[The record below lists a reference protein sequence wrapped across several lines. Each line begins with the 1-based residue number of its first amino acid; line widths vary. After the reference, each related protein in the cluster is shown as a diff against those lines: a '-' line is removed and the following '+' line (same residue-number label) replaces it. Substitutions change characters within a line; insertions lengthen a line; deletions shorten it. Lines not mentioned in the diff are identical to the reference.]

1 MATEGRKASTGTKRA
16 TRKKP
21 ATRRKPV
28 ARTLKSLQEEV
39 TPDETPPV
47 AAKKVA
53 EPAAAGST
61 VRMGA
66 SARDAAANAT
76 VSKQPPRASFRAT
89 RPRARDVNNFLRQL
103 IMLMEAGTPILKSL
117 KTCARRNEKAAIR
130 NLCADIAEHVETG
143 NALWQGFER
152 HPHEFDTVFV
162 NLIKASEASGT
173 LSAVLKRQVDY
184 RERRE
189 MMIRKLRG
197 AMLYPAVLLFFCGG
211 VLLLISKYVIP
222 EFKTTFLKLGDGQLP
237 PITETFFGIIETA
250 TSLTFVVSVVG
261 GFVALF
267 VLYRLWVLNPLNR
280 IRADRVKLSIPYLG
294 KNIVKK
300 RAIVEFTWTLSM
312 MLRSGLS
319 MMVTLDLVRSAIT
332 NRAFANTLNSVRDS
346 VERGEGM
353 EAPLRAS
360 AAIVPPV
367 ITDMLVTGEDSGQLD
382 DIAEHLARTYEE
394 EVNIAVAS
402 LGDLLLPIMVILIG
416 GMVLIL
422 FLALFLPLIA
432 ALDQLMNSGG

>member
-16 TRKKP
+16 AKKP
-21 ATRRKPV
+21 TTRRKPGT
-28 ARTLKSLQEEV
+28 RTLKSLQEDSASAESAV
-39 TPDETPPV
+39 KKK
-47 AAKKVA
+47 AK
-53 EPAAAGST
+53 EPANKTAK
-61 VRMGA
+61 MGA
-66 SARDAAANAT
+66 SAREATETNAT
-76 VSKQPPRASFRAT
+76 VSKHAPRTSFGAT
-89 RPRARDVNNFLRQL
+89 KPKARDVNNFLRQL

-117 KTCARRNEKAAIR
+117 KTCAIRNEKAAVR
-130 NLCADIAEHVETG
+130 TMVSDIAEHVETG

-173 LSAVLKRQVDY
+173 LSDVLKRQVDY

-189 MMIRKLRG
+189 MMVRKLRG
-197 AMLYPAVLLFFCGG
+197 AMLYPVVLLFFCGA

-222 EFKTTFLKLGDGQLP
+222 EFRKTFLKLGDGSLP
-237 PITETFFGIIETA
+237 WETELFFSIIEGA
-250 TSLTFVVSVVG
+250 TSLTFLLGSVSAIVAVV
-261 GFVALF
+261 VA
-267 VLYRLWVLNPLNR
+267 YKLWVLNPLNR
-280 IRADRVKLSIPYLG
+280 IRADRIKLSLPYLG
-294 KNIVKK
+294 KNIIKK
-300 RAIVEFTWTLSM
+300 RAVVEFTWTLSM

-332 NRAFANTLNSVRDS
+332 NRAFANTLNGVRDS

-382 DIAEHLARTYEE
+382 DIAEHLAKTYEE
-394 EVNIAVAS
+394 EVNIAVES
-402 LGDLLLPIMVILIG
+402 LGDMLMPAMVVLIG
-416 GMVLIL
+416 GLVLVL
-422 FLALFLPLIA
+422 FIAIFLPMIA
-432 ALDQLMNSGG
+432 ALETLMNTA

>member
-21 ATRRKPV
+21 ATRRKSA
-28 ARTLKSLQEEV
+28 ARTLKSLQSES
-39 TPDETPPV
+39 TPIEAP
-47 AAKKVA
+47 AAKKVK
-53 EPAAAGST
+53 EPANKVAKI
-61 VRMGA
+61 GA
-66 SARDAAANAT
+66 SSREAKAETT
-76 VSKQPPRASFRAT
+76 VSKQPPRSSFQAT
-89 RPRARDVNNFLRQL
+89 KPRARDVNNFLRQL

-117 KTCARRNEKAAIR
+117 KTCAQRNEKAALR
-130 NLCADIAEHVETG
+130 RMASDIAEHVETG

-189 MMIRKLRG
+189 MMVRKLRG

-211 VLLLISKYVIP
+211 VLMLISKFVIP
-222 EFKTTFLKLGDGQLP
+222 EFKTTFLKLGDGELP
-237 PITETFFGIIETA
+237 AETALFFGFIEGI
-250 TSLTFVVSVVG
+250 TSPQFVV
-261 GFVALF
+261 GFVAVIVGL
-267 VLYRLWVLNPLNR
+267 VGAYKLLVMNPVNR
-280 IRADRVKLSIPYLG
+280 IRADRIKLSLPYLG
-294 KNIVKK
+294 KNIIKK
-300 RAIVEFTWTLSM
+300 RAITEFTWTLSM

-353 EAPLRAS
+353 EAPLRAHAS
-360 AAIVPPV
+360 IVPPV

-402 LGDLLLPIMVILIG
+402 LGDLLLPIMVIIIG
-416 GMVLIL
+416 GMVLVL
-422 FLALFLPLIA
+422 FIALFLPLIA
-432 ALDQLMNSGG
+432 ALDQLMNSA

>member
-21 ATRRKPV
+21 ATRRKT
-28 ARTLKSLQEEV
+28 ATRTLKSLQEDS
-39 TPDETPPV
+39 TPIEAP
-47 AAKKVA
+47 AAKKAA
-53 EPAAAGST
+53 EPAKST
-61 VRMGA
+61 TRIGA
-66 SARDAAANAT
+66 SSREANTEAT
-76 VSKQPPRASFRAT
+76 VSKHPPRSSFQAKPKT
-89 RPRARDVNNFLRQL
+89 RDVNNFLRQL

-117 KTCARRNEKAAIR
+117 KTCAQRNEKAAIR
-130 NLCADIAEHVETG
+130 TLVADIAEHVESG

-152 HPHEFDTVFV
+152 HPSEFDTVFI

-189 MMIRKLRG
+189 MMVRKLRG

-211 VLLLISKYVIP
+211 VLLLISKFVIP
-222 EFKTTFLKLGDGQLP
+222 EFKATFLKLGDGELP
-237 PITETFFGIIETA
+237 QQTAMFFGFIEGI
-250 TSLTFVVSVVG
+250 TSLTFVVVVVG
-261 GFVALF
+261 TLVGLI

-280 IRADRVKLSIPYLG
+280 IRADRIKLSIPYLG
-294 KNIVKK
+294 KNIIKK

-332 NRAFANTLNSVRDS
+332 NRAFANTLNGVRDS
-346 VERGEGM
+346 VERGEGI

-402 LGDLLLPIMVILIG
+402 LGDLLLPIMVIIIG
-416 GMVLIL
+416 GMVLVL
-422 FLALFLPLIA
+422 FIALFLPLIA
-432 ALDQLMNSGG
+432 ALDQLMNSA